1 MTIIGPRGWSHDQ
14 ISTRF
19 LSSSPSSFNAA
30 TRSVN
35 ACLSRGA
42 PVKRFYGTE
51 VLRISP
57 EAVDLS
63 RMKSAGIPLLDSH
76 NSSGIGSALGRVRSV
91 WFDQGALMG
100 TLTFNQTPSGD
111 AAMGMIE
118 RSEIC
123 SLSCGYR
130 VESWKITDEAGNAVD
145 EEDAR
150 FEDDLTFEAT
160 RWCLLECSVVLV
172 PADSMASVRS
182 LSDTAPDF
190 IRDARARMMTR
201 QRMVERMSSD
211 AK

>member
-1 MTIIGPRGWSHDQ
+1 MTINGPRGWSHDQ

-19 LSSSPSSFNAA
+19 LSSAPSSFNRE

-51 VLRISP
+51 VLRITP
-57 EAVDLS
+57 EAVDLG

-76 NSSGIGSALGRVRSV
+76 QSGGIGSALGRVRSV
-91 WFDQGALMG
+91 WFEQGALMG
-100 TLTFNQTPSGD
+100 TMSFNETPAGSE
-111 AAMGMIE
+111 AMGMVE

-130 VESWKITDEAGNAVD
+130 VESWTISDAKGNPVD

-150 FEDDLTFEAT
+150 FEDDLTFTAT
-160 RWCLLECSVVLV
+160 RWSLLECSLV
-172 PADSMASVRS
+172 AIPADSMASVRS
-182 LSDTAPDF
+182 LSAAPDF